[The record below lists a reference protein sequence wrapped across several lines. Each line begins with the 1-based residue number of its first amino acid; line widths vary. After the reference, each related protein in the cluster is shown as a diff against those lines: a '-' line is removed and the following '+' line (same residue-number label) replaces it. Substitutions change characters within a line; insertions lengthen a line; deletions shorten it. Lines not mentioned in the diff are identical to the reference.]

1 MQEKRTRMLDWF
13 HETQSFYQLKD
24 VEKICS
30 TEKGITLN
38 TCKDVLIALT
48 EDGLVDSEKI
58 GTSLYYWS
66 LPSKALATKAE
77 QLKQMEAEL
86 VKANERNKLLHEQ
99 IETKREEQDTRVNDE
114 EKRNELKQSIEEL
127 SKMRAGLMAE
137 LAAYQENDPGKVN
150 QWREEIILSKTAC
163 NRWIENIFSLKSW
176 MKNKFR
182 CEERMLDKQFEIP
195 DDLDYIN

>member
-1 MQEKRTRMLDWF
+1 MNLLII
-13 HETQSFYQLKD
+13 S
-24 VEKICS
+24 
-30 TEKGITLN
+30 GITLN

-176 MKNKFR
+176 MKVR
-182 CEERMLDKQFEIP
+182 
-195 DDLDYIN
+195 